1 MNNDTLDFLLFYWMF
16 CIESKKEILNLENLF
31 WKWFIPLWLA
41 QKCIVFHRFQFEFRR
56 FPSMPPVVRVHNSLL
71 LYLFII
77 AFHKSIIT
85 VVNTSSVCPGKPICN
100 SNVPPC
106 KPISASFVS
115 TSKPI
120 SNRNDLPSKTV
131 SASSFSPIFFSSAC
145 ANKPISAIMIA

>member
-1 MNNDTLDFLLFYWMF
+1 MVHWIFYY
-16 CIESKKEILNLENLF
+16 
-31 WKWFIPLWLA
+31 FI
-41 QKCIVFHRFQFEFRR
+41 
-56 FPSMPPVVRVHNSLL
+56 VRVQNSLL

-115 TSKPI
+115 TSKLI

-145 ANKPISAIMIA
+145 ANKLISAIMIM